1 MSETAEVCARAKRA
15 AAVVAQAPVDVRNHA
30 LEAMAKAVTA
40 NAPAL
45 VEANARDL
53 ETARAGGASTA
64 VVDRLTLTDKRID
77 GMAQALAAIAA
88 QPDPLGEVIEEW
100 TRPNGLRITRVR
112 VPIGVVAVIY
122 ESRPNVTVDVAAL
135 CIKSGNAAVLRGSSL
150 ALHSNVAIARL
161 LREAAGAA
169 GLPEDAVQ
177 LIEDTSRESAVELMR
192 QEGLVDLLIPR
203 GGPAL
208 VQSIRDNARVPFI
221 IDGDGNCH
229 VYVDAAADPGKATA
243 IVMNAKT
250 QRPTVCNAAETL
262 LVHRDLAGSWLPGM
276 LDRLAE
282 AGVEVRGDEA
292 VRSVWEGAVP
302 ATEADWGT
310 EYLDLVL
317 AVRVVGSLD
326 EAIAH
331 INRWGT
337 SNTEAIVTEDPQAA
351 RRFAAEV
358 DTGTVFVNT
367 STRFSDGGE
376 FGYGGEIGI
385 STQKLHARGPM
396 GLKELT
402 TYKNVVWG
410 DGQIRT

>member
-1 MSETAEVCARAKRA
+1 VSEVAEAGARARRA
-15 AAVVAQAPVDVRNHA
+15 AAAVAQAPVDVRNHA
-30 LEAMAKAVTA
+30 LEAMAKAVAA
-40 NAPAL
+40 NLPAL
-45 VEANARDL
+45 LEANVRDVEAAR
-53 ETARAGGASTA
+53 EAGATRA
-64 VVDRLTLTDKRID
+64 VIDRLTLTEKRVD
-77 GMAQALAAIAA
+77 GMVSALHAIAE
-88 QPDPLGEVIEEW
+88 QPDPLGTVLAEW
-100 TRPNGLRITRVR
+100 TRPNGIRITKVR

-122 ESRPNVTVDVAAL
+122 ESRPNVTVDVAGL
-135 CIKSGNAAVLRGSSL
+135 CVKSGNASLLRGSSL
-150 ALHSNVAIARL
+150 ALHSNVAITRL
-161 LREAAGAA
+161 LREAAASA

-177 LIEDTSRESAVELMR
+177 LVEDTSREAATELM
-192 QEGLVDLLIPR
+192 QLKGLVDLLIPR
-203 GGPAL
+203 GGPSL
-208 VQSIRDNARVPFI
+208 VKSIEDNATVPFI

-229 VYVDAAADPGKATA
+229 VYVDAAADPGKASA
-243 IVMNAKT
+243 IVMNAKV
-250 QRPTVCNAAETL
+250 QRPSVCNAAETL
-262 LVHRDLAGSWLPGM
+262 VVHEAVAERWLPQA

-282 AGVEVRGDEA
+282 AGVEIRGDDA
-292 VRSVWEGAVP
+292 VRLLWPRAVP

-310 EYLDLVL
+310 EYLDLIL

-337 SNTEAIVTEDPQAA
+337 SNTEAIVTEDREAA

-376 FGYGGEIGI
+376 FGYGAEIGI

-396 GLKELT
+396 GLEQLT
-402 TYKNVVWG
+402 TYKYVVWG